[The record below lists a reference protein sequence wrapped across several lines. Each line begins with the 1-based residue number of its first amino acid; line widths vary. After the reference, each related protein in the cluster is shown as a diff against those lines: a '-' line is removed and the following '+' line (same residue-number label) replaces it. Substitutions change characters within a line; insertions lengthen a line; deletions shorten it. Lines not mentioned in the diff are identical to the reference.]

1 MNQSYRRL
9 SSRQEQNAGR
19 INCDEP
25 PGRASAPPGG
35 HVCPAMGVPMKVL
48 SNTAHRPLT
57 KCPRIV
63 IHAIGLVISAVFV
76 ASPEDAIKFNDT
88 LDSMASTACQPSG
101 SNRRLPDQSVEK
113 EQNPNGPR
121 DRKAD
126 VSQDEARCGE
136 ETVFQSANSAGYS
149 RLRLEAS
156 SMGTDIETLRNLESK
171 QSDGRV
177 TKFVPTFPQDSSTS
191 MTTRRTQTSAVPS
204 CLQRV
209 TIASNPCG
217 ATIYLDGI
225 QTGRTPMRFPVPPG
239 RYTLILLAPGH
250 QMYGKRILVPDGP
263 LEINVNLIPDR

>member
-1 MNQSYRRL
+1 MNQSYQRL
-9 SSRQEQNAGR
+9 LLRQKQRAGR

-25 PGRASAPPGG
+25 PRRASAPPRGP
-35 HVCPAMGVPMKVL
+35 CLSRMGVPMKVL
-48 SNTAHRPLT
+48 SNAAHRPLT

-76 ASPEDAIKFNDT
+76 ASPEDANKFNHT
-88 LDSMASTACQPSG
+88 LDSMASCQPPG
-101 SNRRLPDQSVEK
+101 SNRRLPDRSVEK
-113 EQNPNGPR
+113 EQDPNGPR
-121 DRKAD
+121 DRKAG

-136 ETVFQSANSAGYS
+136 GTVFESATSTSYS
-149 RLRLEAS
+149 RLPLEAS
-156 SMGTDIETLRNLESK
+156 SIGTDIETLRNLESK

-177 TKFVPTFPQDSSTS
+177 TKFVRTFPQDSSTS

-209 TIASNPCG
+209 TITSNPCG